1 MSSIRI
7 PTPQRPR
14 QTRPRPTIKTQCQR
28 DPDSLACL
36 EEKLSALR
44 STPVAVRPSS
54 SVPFDPQIAF
64 GGGGM
69 VLDIIGSQTQALE
82 KEIEKKSW
90 RRI

>member
-1 MSSIRI
+1 MTSIARS
-7 PTPQRPR
+7 RPS
-14 QTRPRPTIKTQCQR
+14 RPRPTMKTQCQR
-28 DPDSLACL
+28 DPNSSACL
-36 EEKLSALR
+36 EEKLSNLR
-44 STPVAVRPSS
+44 STPVLARRTAG
-54 SVPFDPQIAF
+54 VPLDPQIAF